1 MKIRQVGAELI
12 HADRR
17 TDMTK
22 LIVVFR
28 NFSSCLKTVHSQKE
42 RITYFI
48 IKVVYDRSQDSVS
61 YYTYITQSDIIH
73 NL

>member
-28 NFSSCLKTVHSQKE
+28 HFSHVPKTVHSQKE

-48 IKVVYDRSQDSVS
+48 IKVVYDRSLDRVS
-61 YYTYITQSDIIH
+61 YYTYIMQSDITH